1 VSQTP
6 VETGE
11 KSEIQFGRTTI
22 GYAIRRSARRR
33 TVSITVD
40 PREEV
45 VLLAPIGIPVDRL
58 DRVVHRKARW
68 IVGKLRRGS
77 NLPTPL
83 PPREFV
89 SGETFRYLGRQ
100 YRLRVASE
108 ASGRPSVS
116 LRGGWLR
123 VGVPRGT
130 EGPERA
136 AAVQQALVGWYRLHA
151 AERLPERVAVW
162 SLKLGIPMPMVLIRE
177 QTKRWASCDRKRVMR
192 FNWRIIQ
199 AAMTLV
205 DYVVVHEL
213 VHLSHR
219 EHTWEFWSTL
229 GKAMPDYEHRRASLK
244 HLGPDLNW

>member
-1 VSQTP
+1 
-6 VETGE
+6 
-11 KSEIQFGRTTI
+11 
-22 GYAIRRSARRR
+22 
-33 TVSITVD
+33 
-40 PREEV
+40 V
-45 VLLAPIGIPVDRL
+45 VLLAPVGIPVDRL

-68 IVGKLRRGS
+68 IVGKLRRGAS
-77 NLPTPL
+77 LPTSL

-108 ASGRPSVS
+108 GSRRPSVS
-116 LRGGWLR
+116 LRGGWLLVR
-123 VGVPRGT
+123 VPGGL

-136 AAVQQALVGWYRLHA
+136 EAVQQALVGWYRLHA
-151 AERLPERVAVW
+151 TERLPERVTFW
-162 SLKLGIPMPMVLIRE
+162 SERFDIPMPTVLIRD

-199 AAMTLV
+199 ASMTLV

-219 EHTWEFWSTL
+219 EHTRDFWSVL
-229 GKAMPDYEHRRASLK
+229 GKAMPDYEHRRAALRL
-244 HLGPDLNW
+244 LGNALNW

>member
-1 VSQTP
+1 MSQTP

-11 KSEIQFGRTTI
+11 KSEVQFGRTTI

-45 VLLAPIGIPVDRL
+45 VLLAPVGIPVDRL

-68 IVGKLRRGS
+68 IVGKLRRGAS
-77 NLPTPL
+77 LPTAL
-83 PPREFV
+83 PRREFI

-100 YRLRVASE
+100 YRLRVVSE

-123 VGVPRGT
+123 VGVPRGL
-130 EGPERA
+130 EGAERA

-151 AERLPERVAVW
+151 AERLPERVTVW
-162 SLKLGIPMPMVLIRE
+162 SEKLSITVPSVLIRE
-177 QTKRWASCDRKRVMR
+177 QTKRWASCDPKGVLR

-199 AAMTLV
+199 ASMRLV
-205 DYVVVHEL
+205 DYVVAHEI
-213 VHLSHR
+213 VHLSYR
-219 EHTWEFWSTL
+219 EHTGDFWSAL
-229 GKAMPDYEHRRASLK
+229 GKAMPDYEHRRATLRG
-244 HLGPDLNW
+244 LGQALNW

>member
-1 VSQTP
+1 M
-6 VETGE
+6 ETGE
-11 KSEIQFGRTTI
+11 KSEVQFGRTTI

-40 PREEV
+40 PIEDV
-45 VLLAPIGIPVDRL
+45 VLLAPVGVSVDRL

-77 NLPTPL
+77 GLPPPL

-100 YRLRVASE
+100 YRLRVVSDASR
-108 ASGRPSVS
+108 RPSVS
-116 LRGGWLR
+116 LRGGWLS
-123 VGVPRGT
+123 VGVSRGLQ
-130 EGPERA
+130 GQGRA
-136 AAVQQALVGWYRLHA
+136 AAVQEVLVSWYRLHA
-151 AERLPERVAVW
+151 AERLPERVTVW
-162 SLKLGIPMPMVLIRE
+162 SKKLGITAPTVLIRD
-177 QTKRWASCDRKRVMR
+177 QTKRWASCDPEGMLR

-199 AAMTLV
+199 ASMSLV

-219 EHTWEFWSTL
+219 EHTRGFWSAL
-229 GKAMPDYEHRRASLK
+229 GKAMPNYEYRRAALRV
-244 HLGPDLNW
+244 LGNALNW

>member
-1 VSQTP
+1 

-11 KSEIQFGRTTI
+11 KSEVQFGRTTI
-22 GYAIRRSARRR
+22 GYSIRRSARRR

-45 VLLAPIGIPVDRL
+45 VLLAPVGITVDRL

-68 IVGKLRRGS
+68 IVGKLHRGAS
-77 NLPTPL
+77 LPTAL
-83 PPREFV
+83 PRREFV

-116 LRGGWLR
+116 LQGAWLR
-123 VGVPRGT
+123 IGVPRRV

-136 AAVQQALVGWYRLHA
+136 VAVQQALVTWYRLHA
-151 AERLPERVAVW
+151 AERLPERVTVW
-162 SLKLGIPMPMVLIRE
+162 SEKLGIAAPTVLIRE
-177 QTKRWASCDRKRVMR
+177 QTRRWASCDPKGVLR

-199 AAMTLV
+199 ASMRLV
-205 DYVVVHEL
+205 DYVVAHEI

-219 EHTWEFWSTL
+219 EHTRDFWSVL
-229 GKAMPDYEHRRASLK
+229 GKVMPDYEHRRAALRL
-244 HLGPDLNW
+244 LGNALNW

>member
-1 VSQTP
+1 
-6 VETGE
+6 VETPE

-40 PREEV
+40 SREEV
-45 VLLAPIGIPVDRL
+45 VLLAPVGIPVDRL

-68 IVGKLRRGS
+68 IVGKLRRGAS
-77 NLPTPL
+77 LPTAL
-83 PPREFV
+83 PRREFV

-116 LRGGWLR
+116 LRGAWLR
-123 VGVPRGT
+123 IGVPRGVK
-130 EGPERA
+130 GSERA
-136 AAVQQALVGWYRLHA
+136 AAVQQALVRWYRLHA
-151 AERLPERVAVW
+151 AERLPERVAVR
-162 SLKLGIPMPMVLIRE
+162 SQKIGIKTPTILIRE
-177 QTKRWASCDRKRVMR
+177 QTKRWASCDPKGVLR

-199 AAMTLV
+199 ASMRLV

-219 EHTWEFWSTL
+219 EHTRDFWSVL
-229 GKAMPDYEHRRASLK
+229 GKVMPDYEHRRAALRLLGNALK
-244 HLGPDLNW
+244 W

>member
-1 VSQTP
+1 

-45 VLLAPIGIPVDRL
+45 VLLAPVGIPVDRL

-68 IVGKLRRGS
+68 IVGKLRRGFS
-77 NLPTPL
+77 LPIPL

-89 SGETFRYLGRQ
+89 AGETFRYLGRQ

-108 ASGRPSVS
+108 ASGRASVS

-123 VGVPRGT
+123 VGVPRGGL

-136 AAVQQALVGWYRLHA
+136 EAVQQALVGWYRLHA

-162 SLKLGIPMPMVLIRE
+162 SRKLGIPIPTVLIRE
-177 QTKRWASCDRKRVMR
+177 QTKRWASCDPKGVLR

-199 AAMTLV
+199 ASMRLV
-205 DYVVVHEL
+205 DYVVAHEI

-219 EHTWEFWSTL
+219 EHTRSFWSVL
-229 GKAMPDYEHRRASLK
+229 GKAMPDYEHRRAALRL
-244 HLGPDLNW
+244 LGNALNW